1 MKLSLR
7 VKFLLISGAGQAV
20 VVGLLLANSL
30 RLMDDAV
37 SKNAYRVA
45 HEYAVTLNLSLTP
58 YASTGRLPE
67 LTTYLKEMLKDPRDS
82 FARYVVVLGPNGRA
96 LLSVGQQPASLDALF
111 AGADVSEMGG
121 VQSTL
126 DHDVLHARAPLL
138 LEDNQVGTMYFGV
151 STADL
156 SAAQA
161 LVLQQ
166 GGLIALASLG
176 LGLLICYAFS
186 ASLGRRLTAL
196 TRQSVRLAHGDFEAR
211 LPERGDDEI
220 DFFSRSL
227 NTMSSALRQRIADL
241 DQAERRLGES
251 EVRFRVLFDTAPVSL
266 IVTDGDG
273 VTLAS
278 NLTLSRVLGK
288 SATELIGKRSSEIE
302 FWANPDERARIWDI
316 FARDGVVQGE
326 TAKVK
331 LLSGRQGEVA
341 IWSSSVTLDDSPA
354 VIWAL
359 LDLTEELDAK
369 RALHELNVTLESRVQ
384 ERSAELV
391 AANVEL
397 SQALVTLKRAQQ
409 DLISAEKMA
418 SLGSLVAGVA
428 HELNTP
434 IGNSLL
440 AATTLADRL
449 VELEGQVVD
458 GSLRRSLL
466 EAHVKEIHMAST
478 LITRSLERAAGLIT
492 AFKQVAVDQTNDQR
506 RRFDL
511 LAVIEDTLAT
521 FAPRLRRANCKA
533 SLVVPEGLVMDSY
546 PGSLYQVFS
555 NLINNAL
562 AHAFTGCTQGAIAI
576 SAHMDTNGQIEIKFS
591 DDGAGMSEAVLR
603 RVFDPFFTTK
613 MGQGGTGLGM
623 NIVYNIVTGVL
634 GGTIAIEASEGQG
647 TTVKMEVPPQAP
659 VREAARTLELT
670 T

>member
-7 VKFLLISGAGQAV
+7 GKFLLISGAGQV
-20 VVGLLLANSL
+20 VVIGLLLWNSL

-37 SKNAYRVA
+37 NKNAFRVA

-58 YASTGRLPE
+58 YAGSGRLTE
-67 LTTYLKEMLKDPRDS
+67 LTSYLTEMLKDPRDS
-82 FARYVVVLGPNGRA
+82 FARYVVVLDPNGSV
-96 LLSVGQQPASLDALF
+96 LLRVGRPPKRLDVLF
-111 AGADVSEMGG
+111 TGTSGRDMGG
-121 VQSTL
+121 MSSIL
-126 DHDVLHARAPLL
+126 DGDVLHVSTPLL
-138 LEDNQVGTMYFGV
+138 LQNNQVGGLYFGI

-156 SAAQA
+156 AAA
-161 LVLQQ
+161 RELVLQQ
-166 GGLIALASLG
+166 GELIALICLV

-186 ASLGRRLTAL
+186 AGLGRRLTAL
-196 TRQSVRLAHGDFEAR
+196 TDQSKRLARGDFSAR
-211 LPERGDDEI
+211 PPARGNDEL

-227 NTMSSALRQRIADL
+227 NTMSSALRARISDL

-251 EVRFRVLFDTAPVSL
+251 EERFRVLFDTAPVSL
-266 IVTDGDG
+266 IVTNGEG
-273 VTLAS
+273 AKLAS
-278 NLTLSRVLGK
+278 NLTFSRVFGQSDAQLRDK
-288 SATELIGKRSSEIE
+288 CSSDVD
-302 FWANPDERARIWDI
+302 FWASPDERARIWAI
-316 FARDGVVQGE
+316 FARDSAVLGE

-331 LLSGRQGEVA
+331 LVTGRQGEMA
-341 IWSSSVTLDDSPA
+341 IWSSSVTLDDAPA
-354 VIWAL
+354 VVWAF
-359 LDLTEELDAK
+359 LDLTEELEAK
-369 RALHELNVTLESRVQ
+369 RALYELNVTLESRVQ

-397 SQALVTLKRAQQ
+397 SQALVTLKRAQH
-409 DLISAEKMA
+409 DLIAAEKMA

-434 IGNSLL
+434 IGNCLL

-449 VELEGQVVD
+449 AALEQHIAD

-466 EAHVKEIHMAST
+466 DAHIRDIQVASM

-511 LAVIEDTLAT
+511 VTVLEDIFTT
-521 FAPRLRRANCKA
+521 YAPRLRRDNCKA
-533 SLVVPEGLVMDSY
+533 SVVAPESLLMDSY

-562 AHAFTGCTQGAIAI
+562 AHAFAGLAEGTIAVSVDRNVEDHVEI
-576 SAHMDTNGQIEIKFS
+576 SFS
-591 DDGAGMSEAVLR
+591 DDGVGMPESVLR

-623 NIVYNIVTGVL
+623 NIVYNIVTGIL
-634 GGTIAIEASEGQG
+634 GGTILITAHEGQG
-647 TTVKMEVPPQAP
+647 TTVKMSLP
-659 VREAARTLELT
+659 VQSPVHEGARPIEQTQ
-670 T
+670 